1 MMRAQGDLFGS
12 DAAGDRLRQSEEQ
25 YRTLVEQ
32 LPLVS
37 YIERLD
43 EENAAYISPQIV
55 DLTGYT
61 SDEWVADHSFFATVL
76 HPDDRERVL
85 AGFAAMQESGDAFD
99 CEYRVIA
106 RDGREVWV
114 HDAAVVVRDEAGVPR
129 HTQGYMLDITER
141 KRAAE
146 ALGRSQARLREQME
160 KVEHQALHDGLTDL
174 PNRTL
179 FRDRTKQ
186 ALHRSAR
193 DGSGFA
199 LLLLDLDNFK
209 AVNDTFGHPRG
220 DALLVDVATR
230 LRSTL
235 RSGDTVARLG
245 GDEFGVIVSGTST
258 AADAKIVTDKLEGQ
272 FVEPFIIGSVA
283 VRVAASIGFA
293 LFPRDGDDIEAL
305 VHRADAAMYAGKK
318 RHSARPLLAD

>member
-1 MMRAQGDLFGS
+1 MIRTHGDLSGS
-12 DAAGDRLRQSEEQ
+12 DAAGDRLRRAEEQ

-43 EENAAYISPQIV
+43 EENAAYISPQIA

-61 SDEWVADHSFFATVL
+61 ADEWVADHSFFATVL

-85 AGFAAMQESGDAFD
+85 AGFAAMQESGEAFD

-106 RDGREVWV
+106 RDGREIWV
-114 HDAAVVVRDEAGVPR
+114 HDAAVVVRDEAGGPR
-129 HTQGYMLDITER
+129 YTQGYMLDITER
-141 KRAAE
+141 KRTAE
-146 ALGRSQARLREQME
+146 ALRRSQARLREQME

-179 FRDRTKQ
+179 FRDRTQQ

-209 AVNDTFGHPRG
+209 EVNDTFGHPSG

-245 GDEFGVIVSGTST
+245 GDEFGVILAGTSNP
-258 AADAKIVTDKLEGQ
+258 ADAQLLAEKLEEELG
-272 FVEPFIIGSVA
+272 EPFVIGYVA
-283 VRVAASIGFA
+283 VRVTASVGFA
-293 LFPRDGDDIEAL
+293 LFPADGDDIEAL
-305 VHRADAAMYAGKK
+305 VRHADASMYASKK
-318 RHSARPLLAD
+318 RHSTRPVLAE